1 MQQKPAKTV
10 EFVAM
15 TDSYAKW
22 AAGLFDHAP
31 AEWQCN
37 FVVVDHQQSPT
48 SRQLEAAL
56 SGNPSAQSHVKR
68 MPLKSLMNQ
77 WQLNPPNVIV
87 AAGPGPFI
95 LALRQRLDK
104 TSWGFSIPLVGGS
117 PGIATHLD
125 ENSLR
130 FRLALDVLIV
140 ASHNERLTL
149 TQEMTKNFQHHPLI
163 ALSTLP
169 FIANI
174 DSRKQDDEHQDLV
187 FAAQPDI
194 PAGKHERLE
203 VLRALLQFKRRHGL
217 DAVYI
222 KLRALAGEAQT
233 HTELF
238 SYQDLFNELVAGDE
252 ATRDEIR
259 FLFGSMRDAL
269 QNPNTILATIS
280 STAAIES
287 IALGNPT
294 LIIAD
299 CGVSR
304 ERANEVFTYSCL
316 INHLAEVKL
325 PYSGLP
331 NENWKKLNYF
341 HNSAENDWI
350 SSINDLTT
358 RKAPAL
364 SAHFSAQLLFKNATS
379 EALRL
384 SRRTAPLFTLYR
396 LLFKR

>member
-1 MQQKPAKTV
+1 MQQNPLKTV

-22 AAGLFDHAP
+22 AAGLLELAP
-31 AEWQCN
+31 RSWKTN
-37 FVVVDHQQSPT
+37 FYVMDHQQSPT
-48 SRQLEAAL
+48 ARQLDAAL
-56 SGNPSAQSHVKR
+56 AHTPHARSVMQHISSR
-68 MPLKSLMNQ
+68 SLMNK
-77 WQLNPPNVIV
+77 WKHNPPTAVV
-87 AAGPGPFI
+87 VAGPGPFI

-104 TSWGFSIPLVGGS
+104 TSWGRAIALIGGS

-140 ASHNERLTL
+140 ASHNERTTL
-149 TQEMTKNFQHHPLI
+149 SREMTQLFGSHPVV

-169 FIANI
+169 FIQNI
-174 DSRKQDDEHQDLV
+174 EVRKQTDDSQDLV

-194 PAGKHERLE
+194 PATKEERLN
-203 VLRALLQFKRRHGL
+203 VLRALLQFKRQHKL
-217 DAVYI
+217 ETIYI
-222 KLRALAGEAQT
+222 KLRALVGEAQT

-238 SYQDLFNELVAGDE
+238 SYQDLFNELVTRDE

-259 FLFGSMRDAL
+259 FLFGSMQDAL
-269 QNPNTILATIS
+269 ANPNSILATIS

-294 LIIAD
+294 LIVAD
-299 CGVSR
+299 AGVSR
-304 ERANEVFTYSCL
+304 ARANEVFMNSGL
-316 INHLAEVKL
+316 VNRLEDVAL
-325 PYSGLP
+325 PYRGLP
-331 NENWKKLNYF
+331 NDDWKRLNYF

-350 SSINDLTT
+350 SSIDAIQSRTS
-358 RKAPAL
+358 PEL
-364 SAHFSAQLLFKNATS
+364 SQHFSSQQLLKNATS

-384 SRRTAPLFTLYR
+384 SQQSAPLFKLYR